1 MGRIVAIGFL
11 CLLLLGCKKN
21 NVNRWNITPDHK
33 VEVVIHD
40 ISKNFFNV
48 EIPLS
53 TLKADNPFF
62 FDNSSDSIWEA
73 QRRDPKELSIYHK
86 SLEAF
91 GGLPE
96 FGREINPLFSRY
108 LHYFPQTKAPTVF
121 VYSSG
126 LQGVYEPVIYS
137 EEAQKMFVAMD
148 GFLGEKSP
156 LYDSIK
162 VYSYL
167 RTSMDRGHV
176 RAQIVRAIGENIV
189 PFDPKKQTF
198 LDLMLYEGKKLI
210 LADALIPDE
219 ADEFKIGYTPQ
230 EIEWSIQNEGNI
242 WNFFVEQNF
251 VFKNDKTLY
260 DRFLQVSPF
269 SKFNNEIEQ
278 ESPGRIGA
286 WIGWQILRK
295 YLRENPS
302 ITLPELINDMDSEK
316 IFRQSKYKPSKTE
329 VQSYRTEKKEGVDEL
344 YHYAE

>member
-53 TLKADNPFF
+53 TLKADYPFF

-156 LYDSIK
+156 LYDLS
-162 VYSYL
+162 
-167 RTSMDRGHV
+167 
-176 RAQIVRAIGENIV
+176 
-189 PFDPKKQTF
+189 
-198 LDLMLYEGKKLI
+198 LI
-210 LADALIPDE
+210 HI
-219 ADEFKIGYTPQ
+219 
-230 EIEWSIQNEGNI
+230 
-242 WNFFVEQNF
+242 
-251 VFKNDKTLY
+251 
-260 DRFLQVSPF
+260 
-269 SKFNNEIEQ
+269 
-278 ESPGRIGA
+278 
-286 WIGWQILRK
+286 
-295 YLRENPS
+295 
-302 ITLPELINDMDSEK
+302 
-316 IFRQSKYKPSKTE
+316 
-329 VQSYRTEKKEGVDEL
+329 
-344 YHYAE
+344 

>member
-1 MGRIVAIGFL
+1 
-11 CLLLLGCKKN
+11 
-21 NVNRWNITPDHK
+21 
-33 VEVVIHD
+33 
-40 ISKNFFNV
+40 
-48 EIPLS
+48 
-53 TLKADNPFF
+53 
-62 FDNSSDSIWEA
+62 
-73 QRRDPKELSIYHK
+73 
-86 SLEAF
+86 
-91 GGLPE
+91 
-96 FGREINPLFSRY
+96 
-108 LHYFPQTKAPTVF
+108 
-121 VYSSG
+121 
-126 LQGVYEPVIYS
+126 
-137 EEAQKMFVAMD
+137 
-148 GFLGEKSP
+148 
-156 LYDSIK
+156 
-162 VYSYL
+162 
-167 RTSMDRGHV
+167 MDRGHV